1 MNKTVKELAS
11 ELNVSK
17 QTIHRT
23 IQKRNIVTIADGNKI
38 LLDDLAQMAIKED
51 LQGKTVQVKPSGNV
65 TPDVPKSSA
74 DVTWNDTE
82 RSTDDT
88 PDDFRTIYIDAL
100 KIQIEDLKRYI
111 ERQDEQ
117 LKVKDTQINQLA
129 TEIEESRK
137 ERAQLTKERQTLLLE
152 LLSLRG
158 QSKITT
164 AASAA
169 GTGAAQEPRP
179 QKPRQQSQQ
188 PPKKRTLRERVR
200 DFFR

>member
-1 MNKTVKELAS
+1 MELHGIDVSIYQPNILWGTVAKSQAF
-11 ELNVSK
+11 
-17 QTIHRT
+17 
-23 IQKRNIVTIADGNKI
+23 
-38 LLDDLAQMAIKED
+38 AI
-51 LQGKTVQVKPSGNV
+51 
-65 TPDVPKSSA
+65 
-74 DVTWNDTE
+74 
-82 RSTDDT
+82 
-88 PDDFRTIYIDAL
+88 L
-100 KIQIEDLKRYI
+100 KIGGSECGRFEDRTFRYKRYI

-137 ERAQLTKERQTLLLE
+137 EREQLTKERQTLLLE